1 MALNERLVRL
11 LDENGV
17 PFAIVPHR
25 AAFTAQEVAHASHV
39 SGWKVAKVVVVRE
52 GLRGF
57 LMTVIPASAH
67 LDFGI
72 LRRMTGRKELGLA
85 TEEEIRLLFP
95 DCDPGAMPP
104 FGNLYG
110 MPVYLDACFRD
121 QRDFYF
127 QAGNHTELV
136 RMRFRDFEN
145 VAGPFAGEFCLHE
158 EHALAHG

>member
-11 LDENGV
+11 LDEQGAS
-17 PFAIVPHR
+17 FAIVPHR
-25 AAFTAQEVAHASHV
+25 VAFTAQEVAHASHV

-52 GLRGF
+52 GLRNY
-57 LMTVIPASAH
+57 LMAVVPASAH

-85 TEEEIRLLFP
+85 NEEELRMLFP

-121 QRDFYF
+121 ARDIYF
-127 QAGNHTELV
+127 QAGNHAELV
-136 RMRFRDFEN
+136 RMRFADYEAL
-145 VAGPFAGEFCLHE
+145 AGPFAGEFCLHE
-158 EHALAHG
+158 EHALAHA

>member
-1 MALNERLVRL
+1 MPLNERLVRL

-17 PFAIVPHR
+17 SFAIVPHR

-52 GLRGF
+52 GLRTYF
-57 LMTVIPASAH
+57 MAVLPASQH
-67 LDFGI
+67 LDFGV

-85 TEEEIRLLFP
+85 NEEELRRLFP

-110 MPVYLDACFRD
+110 LPVYLDACFREA
-121 QRDFYF
+121 RDFYF
-127 QAGNHTELV
+127 QAGTHTELV
-136 RMRFRDFEN
+136 RMRFRDYE
-145 VAGPFAGEFCLHE
+145 ALAAPFAGEFCMHE
-158 EHALAHG
+158 EPAIAHA